1 MLTIQEQLFQLCLTD
16 IDERIAVLRASIAE
30 ARDAQQNDT
39 KSSAGDKF
47 ETTREMMT
55 QQIETLSKQLSEV
68 ETQRH
73 QLLSLPTVT
82 PAAQIQ
88 AGSVVYTDVA
98 NFYISVSVGTKRLN
112 SDEFICLSS
121 SSPLG
126 KLLLGKTINSEISF
140 NQKNYKVIAIQ

>member
-1 MLTIQEQLFQLCLTD
+1 MLAIQEQLFQLCLTD
-16 IDERIAVLRASIAE
+16 IDERVAVLRASIAE

-55 QQIETLSKQLSEV
+55 QQIETLSLQLSEV
-68 ETQRH
+68 EAQRH
-73 QLLSLPTVT
+73 QLLSISNVA

-88 AGSVVYTDVA
+88 AGSVVYTDAA

-112 SDEFICLSS
+112 NDVFICLSA

-126 KLLLGKTINSEISF
+126 KLLVGKTAGDEISF
-140 NQKNYKVIAIQ
+140 NKKQYIVKAIS

>member
-1 MLTIQEQLFQLCLTD
+1 MLAIQEQLFQLCLTD
-16 IDERIAVLRASIAE
+16 IDERVAVLRASIAE

-55 QQIETLSKQLSEV
+55 QQIETLSLQLSEV
-68 ETQRH
+68 EAQRH
-73 QLLSLPTVT
+73 LLLSISNVA

-88 AGSVVYTDVA
+88 AGSVVYTDAA

-112 SDEFICLSS
+112 NDVFICLSA

-126 KLLLGKTINSEISF
+126 KLLVGKTAGDEISF
-140 NQKNYKVIAIQ
+140 NKKQYIVKAIS